1 MSIKTTAGAVIATW
15 LPLNLEDI
23 NFILTKFNLIEK
35 HASQYKIFLFK

>member
-23 NFILTKFNLIEK
+23 FFLTKFNLIET